1 MTPMTPE
8 DWVNGYEKALATQRW
23 ENVAPLIHTD
33 CVATFTEATFRGKS
47 EVERAFRKTFALI
60 QDEIYRMEDIQ
71 WVAKTDTYAVLTYT
85 FRWSGLIDGKPASG
99 SGRGTSVLVN
109 EGDGWQILTE
119 HLGPLA
125 R

>member
-1 MTPMTPE
+1 
-8 DWVNGYEKALATQRW
+8 
-23 ENVAPLIHTD
+23 
-33 CVATFTEATFRGKS
+33 
-47 EVERAFRKTFALI
+47 
-60 QDEIYRMEDIQ
+60 
-71 WVAKTDTYAVLTYT
+71 VAKTDTYAVLTYT